1 MAYHCT
7 NTSKSLL
14 NINSLQYNHFL
25 VEAFGL
31 CAFDLRP
38 EFCDALEIF
47 ALSLLLAESETLS
60 LKRGG
65 APENK
70 RNGLFND
77 LQIIFLL
84 NSFTDYTRDLPET
97 CKDDPFKSIYVGTS
111 FLLFIS
117 IN

>member
-25 VEAFGL
+25 AEAFGL

-38 EFCDALEIF
+38 EFRDALEIF

-70 RNGLFND
+70 RNGLFNG
-77 LQIIFLL
+77 LQISYKI
-84 NSFTDYTRDLPET
+84 
-97 CKDDPFKSIYVGTS
+97 GTS
-111 FLLFIS
+111 SNCKQCRIQL
-117 IN
+117 